1 MASGLESFVTSTV
14 SVVCQDGRNFVG
26 TLKGF
31 DQTVNIILE
40 DTIERVY
47 SLNGVEQVVLG
58 LHIVRGD
65 NVAIIGQ
72 IDDKIDSRL
81 DFPNIR
87 AEPLNPVVY

>member
-1 MASGLESFVTSTV
+1 MTRLLTFF
-14 SVVCQDGRNFVG
+14 CFQ
-26 TLKGF
+26 
-31 DQTVNIILE
+31 
-40 DTIERVY
+40 VY

-65 NVAIIGQ
+65 NIALIGQ

-81 DFPNIR
+81 DFQSIR